1 MQVTINRNFCGH
13 APAGCEECFS
23 QFLRKGAV
31 PDRAC
36 IVDVVDDGRDEVTT
50 TIISGKYRGTLVVD
64 QSNRDAIIQEGWIKY
79 ANLPPEALDILPPHG
94 DDIRRMLRE
103 NEEKK

>member
-13 APAGCEECFS
+13 APAGCEECFG

-31 PDRAC
+31 PDRSC
-36 IVDVVDDGRDEVTT
+36 IVDVTEDGKEQVTT

-64 QSNRDAIIQEGWIKY
+64 ATNRDAIIQEGWIKF
-79 ANLPPEALDILPPHG
+79 AGMPPEAFDIVPPHG
-94 DDIRRMLRE
+94 DEIRRMLRDQQ
-103 NEEKK
+103 